1 MDVSF
6 SQFCRNPQAV
16 KSKIKEPADLVLG
29 KGCFLSLQM
38 AAFSDKEREL

>member
-29 KGCFLSLQM
+29 KGRFLSLQM